1 MIHRDVYFNGT
12 ELPDDG
18 AHVATPEDLIALATG
33 QQTSSNANDDWR
45 IYDYLEQHCDPAQG
59 CQTMTIPHN
68 SNQSNGAMYMLLDP
82 ATGLTQGRDS
92 APLTPADAPL
102 RSHYDRTL
110 TTPTPQRTSQSPLG
124 ITYDNPS

>member
-12 ELPDDG
+12 ELPDDV

-59 CQTMTIPHN
+59 CQTMTITHN
-68 SNQSNGAMYMLLDP
+68 SNQSNGAMISEE
-82 ATGLTQGRDS
+82 QR
-92 APLTPADAPL
+92 LTPV
-102 RSHYDRTL
+102 
-110 TTPTPQRTSQSPLG
+110 TTAHLVCRLLFEKK
-124 ITYDNPS
+124 